1 MGQGMTILLKKLFAF
16 VALVCV
22 AQAAAAEPALI
33 CFGNEPSWRLDL
45 TQADQARF
53 GTLDGQETTYRGG
66 VAPLAVH
73 QEMIWRGRASG
84 PRGGELVAFLREGA
98 CSDGMSDNTHPY
110 AVNVSLPG
118 GQHYRGCCRTVA
130 PASASLENVTW
141 RLVDL
146 PGQTLPAAGARN
158 ALTVRFTEGR
168 VQGFSG
174 CNQFVGSYAVKG
186 DQMTL
191 SPLAGTLM
199 ACPEPA
205 MSLDNAFRAALAGT
219 MRVAVRGDA
228 LTLTSANNSTVLRF
242 QREAPARLD
251 GVSWEVNAYN
261 NGRHAVTSPKLGTQL
276 TLAFKDGTVSGSSGC
291 NRFHGTFKVQGDA
304 LSIGPLGTTR
314 MMCDEAV
321 MTQEREF
328 LAALASASRWA
339 IDRGMLDIHRPDG
352 ERVLTALP
360 AEK

>member
-1 MGQGMTILLKKLFAF
+1 
-16 VALVCV
+16 
-22 AQAAAAEPALI
+22 
-33 CFGNEPSWRLDL
+33 
-45 TQADQARF
+45 
-53 GTLDGQETTYRGG
+53 
-66 VAPLAVH
+66 
-73 QEMIWRGRASG
+73 
-84 PRGGELVAFLREGA
+84 
-98 CSDGMSDNTHPY
+98 
-110 AVNVSLPG
+110 
-118 GQHYRGCCRTVA
+118 
-130 PASASLENVTW
+130 
-141 RLVDL
+141 
-146 PGQTLPAAGARN
+146 
-158 ALTVRFTEGR
+158 
-168 VQGFSG
+168 
-174 CNQFVGSYAVKG
+174 
-186 DQMTL
+186 
-191 SPLAGTLM
+191 
-199 ACPEPA
+199 